1 MSRIKTRV
9 PGRYERPAEYR
20 APLGDHA
27 AERGL
32 RAGYRLGVRTN
43 ARNARA
49 NVEAARMA
57 DQLITS
63 GQVTVTDEPAAGEV
77 ATVEGAGTA
86 TVARRGALPLRESVG
101 GGITEAPKDSASGR
115 LITIDVI
122 KSGWNA
128 SGSRYYGAAMLERD
142 VPKVY
147 GRGCQMYIDHPSAH
161 EGDDRPERSLQTLA
175 GVFVDDP
182 WAVKEADGS
191 VTMRT
196 TARVFGP
203 WQPLIREAWDTIGVS
218 INGNG
223 RGDYG
228 TAEGR
233 EGLIIDEL
241 TYGRSVDFVTVPGAG
256 GRVLGLLES
265 DRPFASAEFANTLS
279 RIAKTREAGS
289 LGAYVESRIH
299 LGFTELGDD
308 LYANGYVNR
317 RERITLSGAIGD
329 ALSVF
334 VGRLEVDAP
343 QLYQRSRYAGPDNA
357 GGEAVTAEAAAA
369 RTREATVEQS
379 RAAIDRA
386 LTGAYSAGGG
396 YAWIQDFDPDLGVV
410 WFTAGGSMDQPSRT
424 YQQSYITSGG
434 RVYLS
439 GERMEVRARTVYEP
453 VTAGTAETAGRPDG
467 WDDLTTTETGR
478 RGIAPGGLVDLDALA
493 RYADSRREVPT
504 AETTAGNP
512 PAASNDGPSVP
523 ANTTKES
530 DMGEKSPEVVARE
543 AAEQRASTAE
553 LRLAR
558 YEAAE
563 KAGPVITA
571 LLAEAGDLPEVTK
584 TRIRESFP
592 AASLPLTTEN
602 GLDEAKLRE
611 SVGAKITD
619 EKTYAAQLLES
630 QGAGAVRG
638 NGASAGASTGAPTGI
653 FGAQRKTAEA
663 GAGGG
668 GDEIPAETREA
679 LVTQFMSSAG
689 VTREAAEA
697 AVDGH

>member
-9 PGRYERPAEYR
+9 PGRYERPAAFR
-20 APLGDHA
+20 PALGDRA
-27 AERGL
+27 GELGV
-32 RAGYRLGVRTN
+32 RAGYREGVRVR

-49 NVEAARMA
+49 EIAAARLA
-57 DQLITS
+57 DQLIGS
-63 GQVTVTDEPAAGEV
+63 GQVTVVDEPPVGEV
-77 ATVEGAGTA
+77 ATVENDGGGVLA
-86 TVARRGALPLRESVG
+86 VARRGALPLHESVG
-101 GGITEAPKDSASGR
+101 GGITEAPKDTASGR

-122 KSGWNA
+122 RSGWNT
-128 SGSRYYGAAMLERD
+128 SGSRYYGPAMLERD

-147 GRGCQMYIDHPSAH
+147 GRGTQMYIDHPSASD
-161 EGDDRPERSLQTLA
+161 GDDRPERSLQTLA
-175 GVFVDDP
+175 GVFTDTP

-191 VTMRT
+191 VVMRT

-203 WQPLIREAWDTIGVS
+203 WQPLIREAWDTVGVS

-233 EGLIIDEL
+233 EGLVIDEL

-265 DRPFASAEFANTLS
+265 DRPAPVDLV
-279 RIAKTREAGS
+279 TREAGS

-299 LGFTELGDD
+299 LGFTEIGDD
-308 LYANGYVNR
+308 LYAGGYVNR

-343 QLYQRSRYAGPDNA
+343 QIYQRGRYDGPGESD
-357 GGEAVTAEAAAA
+357 GGMVTAEAAAA

-379 RAAIDRA
+379 RAAIERA
-386 LTGAYSAGGG
+386 LTARYGGRGG

-410 WFTAGGSMDQPSRT
+410 WFTSADPQPATGDDTTIGYGPSKT

-434 RVYLS
+434 RVHLS
-439 GERMEVRARTVYEP
+439 GERVEVRARTVYEP
-453 VTAGTAETAGRPDG
+453 VADTTEAAQSGRPVGVALVGDVTPY
-467 WDDLTTTETGR
+467 LEAASARARAHVTTQ
-478 RGIAPGGLVDLDALA
+478 
-493 RYADSRREVPT
+493 
-504 AETTAGNP
+504 ETTAGSQP
-512 PAASNDGPSVP
+512 VASNDGPSVP
-523 ANTTKES
+523 ANPTKES

-563 KAGPVITA
+563 TAGPIITA
-571 LLAEAGDLPEVTK
+571 LLAEAGELPEVTK

-592 AASLPLTTEN
+592 AAVLPLTDSN
-602 GLDEAKLRE
+602 ALDEAKLRE
-611 SVGAKITD
+611 SVGVKITD

-630 QGAGAVRG
+630 QGAGTVRG
-638 NGASAGASTGAPTGI
+638 NGATTGAATGAPDGM
-653 FGAQRKTAEA
+653 FGASRKTTEA
-663 GAGGG
+663 AAGDG
-668 GDEIPAETREA
+668 EIPAETREA
-679 LVTQFMSSAG
+679 LVKQFMASAG

-697 AVDGH
+697 AVEGH